1 MERINQKQQEQT
13 SLPDEIFAMRLTVTE
28 LHNQVEE
35 TKKTVAT
42 ICGMVEPTERS
53 QVLQNLKLNAILQQN
68 QCLIAGLF
76 EVQKVLAS
84 LYEGQVCKESVM
96 RLSSFMEQ
104 QKKLLEELK
113 ERSDDLLEIGE

>member
-1 MERINQKQQEQT
+1 MDRINQKQQEQT

-28 LHNQVEE
+28 LHTQVVE

-53 QVLQNLKLNAILQQN
+53 HGLQNLKLNAILQQN